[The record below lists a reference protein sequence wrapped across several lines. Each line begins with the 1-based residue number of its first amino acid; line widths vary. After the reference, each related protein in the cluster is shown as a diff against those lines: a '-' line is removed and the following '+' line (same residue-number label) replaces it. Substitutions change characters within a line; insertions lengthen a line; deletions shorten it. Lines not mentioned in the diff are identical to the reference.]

1 MTINLINLKQQTMK
15 TDIKDLPKSQKEISV
30 EISME
35 EMKKY
40 IDKALD
46 KLAKNIKVD
55 GFRDG
60 KVPKDVAQK
69 QLGETAVFEEATHE
83 AIENSYLEI
92 IKENKLEPI
101 GHPKAE
107 VTKAALGN
115 PLEYKIVITIMP
127 EVVLGDYKKVSGKI
141 EKIKIEDDRV
151 EKELKALQKR
161 RANYITKNEPAK
173 KEDRVEI
180 DFESRVGGVKI
191 ESGESKNHPLII
203 GQEMFIPG
211 FEDNLVGM
219 KKDDI
224 KEFSLVFPKDYKPE
238 LAGKNVDF
246 KVEVKIVQKVEL
258 PEINDEFAKGLGK
271 FESLENLKKSIG
283 DGIAIEEENKAK
295 ENFKA
300 KLIDQVSEKSE
311 VEIPEIMIES
321 EIENMLNEFK
331 NNVAQ
336 TGIKFEDYLQNV
348 NTNIEK
354 LKTEWKELAEKRV
367 KTGLVMRE
375 ISLKEKIKIGND
387 EIEQKVNETL
397 KHYPNEED
405 VRKNIDIEKF
415 KNHVASIMMNERVF
429 DVLEKIADSNGK

>member
-1 MTINLINLKQQTMK
+1 MK
-15 TDIKDLPKSQKEISV
+15 TEIKNLPKSQKEITV
-30 EISME
+30 EIPIE
-35 EMKKY
+35 EMEKY
-40 IDKALD
+40 INQALD
-46 KLAKNIKVD
+46 KMSKNIKID

-60 KVPKDVAQK
+60 KVPRDVARK
-69 QLGETAVFEEATHE
+69 QLGEPVIFEEATHI
-83 AIENSYLEI
+83 AIESSYLKI

-101 GHPKAE
+101 GQPKAD
-107 VTKAALGN
+107 VTKAAPGN
-115 PLEYKIVITIMP
+115 SFEYKITITIMP
-127 EVVLGDYKKVSGKI
+127 EVSLGEYKKVSGKI
-141 EKIKIEDDRV
+141 EEVKLEDGRI
-151 EKELKALQKR
+151 EKELETIQKKK
-161 RANYITKNEPAK
+161 ANYITKNEPAK
-173 KEDRVEI
+173 KGDRLEI

-191 ESGESKNHPLII
+191 EGGESKNHPLII
-203 GQEMFIPG
+203 GQGMFIPG

-258 PEINDEFAKGLGK
+258 PEINDEFAKSLGK
-271 FESLENLKKSIG
+271 FEDLDSLKKSIRE
-283 DGIAIEEENKAK
+283 GITAEEENKAK
-295 ENFKA
+295 EALKS
-300 KLIDQVSEKSE
+300 KLIDQVSERST

-331 NNVAQ
+331 NNVSQ

-375 ISLKEKIKIGND
+375 IALKEKIKVGND
-387 EIEQKVNETL
+387 EIEQRVNDTL
-397 KHYPNEED
+397 KHYPNEEE

-415 KNHVASIMMNERVF
+415 KNHVASIMVNERVF
-429 DVLEKIADSNGK
+429 EILGKIAEENGK

>member
-1 MTINLINLKQQTMK
+1 MK
-15 TDIKDLPKSQKEISV
+15 NTIKDLPKSQKEINTEISV
-30 EISME
+30 EEME
-35 EMKKY
+35 DYK
-40 IDKALD
+40 DKALS

-55 GFRDG
+55 GFRQG

-69 QLGETAVFEEATHE
+69 QIGDYVIFEEATHI
-83 AIENSYLEI
+83 AIEGSYLKT

-101 GHPKAE
+101 GQPKAE
-107 VTKAALGN
+107 IIKAALGN

-141 EKIKIEDDRV
+141 EKIKTENDRV
-151 EKELKALQKR
+151 EKELEMIQKKK
-161 RANYITKNEPAK
+161 ANYITKDEPAK
-173 KEDRVEI
+173 KADRVEI

-191 ESGESKNHPLII
+191 EGGESKNHPLII
-203 GQEMFIPG
+203 GQGMFIPG

-224 KEFSLVFPKDYKPE
+224 KKFSLVFPEDYKPE

-246 KVEVKIVQKVEL
+246 KVEIKIVQKVEL
-258 PEINDEFAKGLGK
+258 SEINDEFAKSLGK
-271 FESLENLKKSIG
+271 FENLDSLKKSIKE
-283 DGIAIEEENKAK
+283 GITAEEENKAK

-354 LKTEWKELAEKRV
+354 LRSEWRELAEKRV
-367 KTGLVMRE
+367 KTGLCMKE
-375 ISLKEKIKIGND
+375 IALKEKIKINDD
-387 EIEQKVNETL
+387 EIEQRVNDTL
-397 KHYPNEED
+397 KHYPNEEE

-415 KNHVASIMMNERVF
+415 KDHVASIMMNEKVF
-429 DVLEKIADSNGK
+429 EVLEKIAGK